1 MKKEE
6 TVPLEI
12 FLHQLKINR
21 LNQSKIDW
29 QETCIEYIKQNNVE
43 LYNEARSFTND
54 LEAND
59 YFTEEDKKIW
69 GIK

>member
-1 MKKEE
+1 MKKKE

>member
-1 MKKEE
+1 MKKKE

-29 QETCIEYIKQNNVE
+29 QETFIEYIKEKDIE
-43 LYNEARSFTND
+43 LYKKAKKFTDD
-54 LEAND
+54 LEANG
-59 YFTEEDKKIW
+59 YWTGEEKLKW
-69 GIK
+69 GMK

>member
-59 YFTEEDKKIW
+59 YFTEEEKLKW
-69 GIK
+69 GMK

>member
-1 MKKEE
+1 MKKKE

-29 QETCIEYIKQNNVE
+29 QETCIEYIKQNNLE

-59 YFTEEDKKIW
+59 YFTEEEKLKW
-69 GIK
+69 GMK